1 MSVEV
6 IADCDECN
14 DKISLIG
21 NEKVFCETCHDRE
34 LRELGREIWELQD
47 ELRRATAMIAHL
59 ESRATRRKDERRA
72 LMEKYGSQT
81 TEVEA
86 LLEKIKTITPEQAKA
101 LDAPWDAPWKAV
113 WGAVWT
119 AVWGAGREAGREA
132 ALEAALEAAWVAVRE
147 TAWDAG
153 WVAVRDAVLVTV
165 TKDLISEE
173 DFHTLYSPWAS
184 VMEPQN

>member
-1 MSVEV
+1 
-6 IADCDECN
+6 
-14 DKISLIG
+14 
-21 NEKVFCETCHDRE
+21 
-34 LRELGREIWELQD
+34 
-47 ELRRATAMIAHL
+47 
-59 ESRATRRKDERRA
+59 
-72 LMEKYGSQT
+72 MEKYGSQT

-119 AVWGAGREAGREA
+119 AARGAGREA

-153 WVAVRDAVLVTV
+153 WVAVWDAVLATV
-165 TKDLISEE
+165 TKDLISQEE
-173 DFHTLYSPWAS
+173 FDVLRGPWAS
-184 VMEPQN
+184 VMEVENG

>member
-1 MSVEV
+1 
-6 IADCDECN
+6 
-14 DKISLIG
+14 
-21 NEKVFCETCHDRE
+21 
-34 LRELGREIWELQD
+34 
-47 ELRRATAMIAHL
+47 
-59 ESRATRRKDERRA
+59 
-72 LMEKYGSQT
+72 MEKYGPNT

>member
-1 MSVEV
+1 
-6 IADCDECN
+6 
-14 DKISLIG
+14 
-21 NEKVFCETCHDRE
+21 
-34 LRELGREIWELQD
+34 
-47 ELRRATAMIAHL
+47 
-59 ESRATRRKDERRA
+59 
-72 LMEKYGSQT
+72 MEKYGSQT

-101 LDAPWDAPWKAV
+101 LDAPWAAPWKAV

-119 AVWGAGREAGREA
+119 AARGAGREA

-153 WVAVRDAVLVTV
+153 WVAVWDAVLVTV